1 MDRGVMDQLREDLGD
16 GPVREVVATF
26 LDRTPAT
33 LAELRAA
40 ASRNDVEAIRRA
52 AHAVKGTSAT
62 LGAKRLADECA
73 ELERMARSGDVPD
86 ATARVAAVEAS
97 YHGAK
102 AALEAELKP

>member
-1 MDRGVMDQLREDLGD
+1 MDQLREDLGD

-26 LDRTPAT
+26 FDRTPAT

-40 ASRNDVEAIRRA
+40 ASRNDVEAIRRT

-73 ELERMARSGDVPD
+73 ELERMTRSGDVPD
-86 ATARVAAVEAS
+86 ATARVSAVEAS
-97 YHGAK
+97 YHAAK
-102 AALEAELKP
+102 AALEAEIKP